1 MKYYTQINGE
11 EFVIDI
17 DNDGGLTVNDEPISV
32 DFRQMPDSGV
42 VSLLLNNRSLEAVV
56 DQHDG
61 GWDILINGD
70 LYEVDVVDERAYRLA
85 QARGTAIGAS
95 GDAVITSPMPGIV
108 IAVPVA
114 EGDEVSADDKVIIL
128 ESMKM
133 ENELRTPSAGRVISV
148 EVEPGASVEKGQV
161 LVIISDQ
168 DDE

>member
-56 DQHDG
+56 NQQDS

-70 LYEVDVVDERAYRLA
+70 LYEVDVIDERAYRLA